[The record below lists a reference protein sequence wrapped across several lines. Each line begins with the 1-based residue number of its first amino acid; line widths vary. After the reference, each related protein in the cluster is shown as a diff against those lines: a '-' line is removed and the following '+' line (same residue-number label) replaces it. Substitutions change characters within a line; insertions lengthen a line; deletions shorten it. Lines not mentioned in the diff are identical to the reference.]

1 MKKTILLIAATV
13 FLCSSAASAQTVYY
27 NTEGGRYY
35 HADPRCD
42 VIDEKYWDEMAETT
56 TAYTERLGLR
66 GPCSRCFDD
75 ESAVSVSAVSVED
88 ELEKIW
94 YSARDEQG
102 WLSPTIG
109 GNTSVMVV
117 NNGDDWRTR
126 LNLRAE
132 QRKDSA
138 IRGRIYTGT
147 RVEIYQDRGEWCTVG
162 VNLYGGTVLT
172 GEVMKKYLSPLSDEV
187 AALCPLA
194 KANERTKITHTMG
207 TLTWLEPGD
216 AAYVLAVCDDRYF
229 LMIPGVG
236 QGYAPS
242 NAFEPL
248 NGPGEEEPIAY
259 RTFFVPQGGLA
270 FEDKYTGEQVVLAAG
285 VQLEDCWRAVG
296 EEDWH
301 ITFGAGI
308 QRTPRV
314 SGSIPQGNLTLDA
327 GISFGG
333 EVYAWG
339 KSFIAVVGT
348 IGNQKILR
356 KTEQN
361 GDIFWAQGDIPQ
373 DAVLIENGLYEIK
386 CEGRELLSEAVMDNI
401 FDYVSKHGVL
411 DERTS
416 GESVSKEVVKR
427 CSIQAALVLDPG
439 TGKVLRIRAW
449 LKDVDGSYVTGGDL
463 DPKTGAIT
471 RWGCNA

>member
-1 MKKTILLIAATV
+1 MRKRVCGFALLCALWPV
-13 FLCSSAASAQTVYY
+13 VVCAQTVYY
-27 NTEGGRYY
+27 NAEGGRYY
-35 HADPRCD
+35 HADPHCD

-66 GPCSRCFDD
+66 GPCSRCFSD
-75 ESAVSVSAVSVED
+75 ESDESVSAVAV
-88 ELEKIW
+88 K
-94 YSARDEQG
+94 DEQR

-109 GNTSVMVV
+109 GNTAVMVV

-132 QRKDSA
+132 QHKGSA

-147 RVEIYQDRGEWCTVG
+147 RIEIYQDNGEWCTVG
-162 VNLYGGTVLT
+162 LNFTGGEVLT

-187 AALCPLA
+187 AVLCPIA
-194 KANERTKITHTMG
+194 KSKKKTEITHTIG

-236 QGYAPS
+236 QGYAPAD
-242 NAFEPL
+242 AFEPL
-248 NGPGEEEPIAY
+248 DEPGEEEAIAY
-259 RTFFVPQGGLA
+259 RTFFVPQGGLT
-270 FEDKYTGEQVVLAAG
+270 FEDAYTGEQVMLTAG
-285 VQLEDCWRAVG
+285 VQLEDCWRAAG
-296 EEDWH
+296 EEDWQ

-314 SGSIPQGNLTLDA
+314 SGSVPQGNLTLDA
-327 GISFGG
+327 GNQFGG

-339 KSFIAVVGT
+339 RSFIAVVGT
-348 IGNQKILR
+348 VGNQKILR
-356 KTEQN
+356 RTDQN
-361 GDIFWAQGDIPQ
+361 GDIFWAQGDVPQ

-386 CEGRELLSEAVMDNI
+386 CEGRELLSEVVIDNI
-401 FDYVSKHGVL
+401 FAYVSERGVL

-416 GESVSKEVVKR
+416 GESVSREVARR
-427 CSIQAALVLDPG
+427 CSLHAALVLDPG
-439 TGKVLRIRAW
+439 TGKLLQIRAW
-449 LKDVDGSYVTGGDL
+449 LKDADGSYVTGGDL